1 MTDAEIREKVV
12 AAVVDIMGVE
22 ASTLTDETLFA
33 GDVGADALDMVEIA
47 MQVEDAIPGLVIDDC
62 ALDEIDTVGQMV
74 AYVQRQTA

>member
-22 ASTLTDETLFA
+22 ASTLTDETQLAF
-33 GDVGADALDMVEIA
+33 DVGADSLDMVEIA
-47 MQVEDAIPGLVIDDC
+47 MLIEDAIPGLTIDDH
-62 ALDEIDTVGQMV
+62 DIEEIDTVGQMV